1 MSGPTYS
8 NREFRCMKPLRIDK
22 GQSVVIEVWPGSD
35 WDDTKGCA
43 IPVPGAKDIKVYERT
58 DNKDKYNK
66 GEQLLFMRVFDNAKP
81 KQTPF

>member
-8 NREFRCMKPLRIDK
+8 NREFKCMKPLRIDK

-43 IPVPGAKDIKVYERT
+43 IPVPGAKDIKVYE
-58 DNKDKYNK
+58 
-66 GEQLLFMRVFDNAKP
+66 
-81 KQTPF
+81 